1 VTGWWLKWR
10 LVIGWRFKL
19 AQTTTH
25 YLLFVPS
32 PFPCRVLLLPL
43 APKRKARGKELST
56 LLVENHGQKHGR
68 AAEVRAKALDLI
80 SKGADLTV
88 VDEDD
93 ITPLHRAANWDHP
106 DCIGPML
113 KAGAQLEAKDYFG
126 STPLHKAA
134 LYGRLD
140 CVGLL
145 LKAGAEPGAKDDDG
159 RTARDEAV
167 QYKNNQWRAV
177 VELLDEHAVRT

>member
-80 SKGADLTV
+80 SKGADLTGNMYG
-88 VDEDD
+88 D
-93 ITPLHRAANWDHP
+93 TPLHQAASRGHL
-106 DCIGPML
+106 DCVGPLL
-113 KAGAQLEAKDYFG
+113 KAGAELGATSNRG
-126 STPLHKAA
+126 WTPLHFAA
-134 LYGRLD
+134 REGHPD